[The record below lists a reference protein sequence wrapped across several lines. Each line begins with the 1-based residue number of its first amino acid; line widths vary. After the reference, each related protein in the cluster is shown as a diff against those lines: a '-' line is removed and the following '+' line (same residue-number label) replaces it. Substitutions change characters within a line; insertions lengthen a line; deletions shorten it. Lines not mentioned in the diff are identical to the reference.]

1 MDRSKLRPSPQPWM
15 TAVEMSDFTKMRR
28 DGAVSFFRS
37 AKCAACSKEIH
48 NTKQFCSKDCYEK
61 SEENGTKT

>member
-1 MDRSKLRPSPQPWM
+1 M